1 MSEYLLG
8 IDNGNTIS
16 KAAIFDL
23 QGREMQIAS
32 RQVKSDF
39 PHKGWTERSMDELWQ
54 STAKT
59 VKEALSQS
67 GLKPEQI
74 IGVGTTGHGNGLYL
88 IDKEGRPARPGIQ
101 SLDTRAA
108 GIIDNWNRKNLHN
121 QVFPFTTQAFW
132 PAQPNA
138 LLAWIKQNEPQVYQH
153 IGAVLM
159 VKDYIKYCLTGEIT
173 TDFTDMSGTSLLDVR
188 NKCYSEELLELYDL
202 GDIRTALPT
211 LVPSFDVAGRVTPDA
226 ARATGLAVGTPVVG
240 GLFDVDASALGAGV
254 YRPGQVCIIA
264 GTWSINE
271 IVTSDPIVDPAVFM
285 TSIYTVPD
293 LWLTIEASATSATNL
308 EWFVTQFCAEEKAV
322 ADKRGI
328 SVYDVCSEIVDSLPP
343 GGSDIIFHPFL
354 FGSNVQAS
362 ARSGFYGIAGWHTKA
377 HMLRSLYEGVVF
389 GHLSHFEKLRD
400 AGGCGNRI
408 KVARLSGGGAHSSVW
423 TQIFADTFQL
433 PMEVP
438 DGIEIGARGAAISA
452 GIGIGVYK
460 NHADAV
466 ATAVKIKRR
475 QEPNLAAT
483 PFYLDR
489 YTEYKKLLQCMQEPW
504 DRLSRLKQG

>member
-23 QGREMQIAS
+23 QGREIQVS
-32 RQVKSDF
+32 GHQVKSEF

-54 STAKT
+54 STAMAI
-59 VKEALSQS
+59 KEALSSS
-67 GLKPEQI
+67 GIRPDQI
-74 IGVGTTGHGNGLYL
+74 IGIGTTGHGNGLYL
-88 IDKEGRPARPGIQ
+88 LDKKGQPARAGIQ

-108 GIIDNWNRKNLHN
+108 DIIDGWNRHGLHD

-138 LLAWIKQNEPQVYQH
+138 LLAWIKHNEPQVYQR

-159 VKDYIKYCLTGEIT
+159 VKDYIKYCLTGEISS
-173 TDFTDMSGTSLLDVR
+173 DFTDMSGTSLMDVR
-188 NKCYSEELLELYDL
+188 NKCYAEELLNLYDL
-202 GDIRTALPT
+202 KEIRSALPT
-211 LVPSFDVAGRVTPDA
+211 LVHSFDIAGRVTPDA
-226 ARATGLAVGTPVVG
+226 ARATGLAAGTPVVG
-240 GLFDVDASALGAGV
+240 GLFDVDASALGAGI
-254 YRPGQVCIIA
+254 YRPDQACIIS

-271 IVTSDPIVDPAVFM
+271 IVTSDPIVDPNVFM

-308 EWFVTQFCAEEKAV
+308 EWFVTHFCAEEKAD
-322 ADKRGI
+322 ADRRGI
-328 SVYDVCSEIVDSLPP
+328 SVYEVCSEAVDSLPP
-343 GGSDIIFHPFL
+343 GGTDIIFHPFL

-362 ARSGFYGIAGWHTKA
+362 ARAGFYGIAGWHTKA
-377 HMLRSLYEGVVF
+377 HLLRALYEGVVY
-389 GHLSHFEKLRD
+389 GHLSHLEKLRHSGSQID
-400 AGGCGNRI
+400 
-408 KVARLSGGGAHSSVW
+408 VARLSGGGARSRVW
-423 TQIFADTFQL
+423 AQIFADALQL

-438 DGIEIGARGAAISA
+438 DGTEIGARGAAMSA
-452 GIGIGVYK
+452 GIGVGVYRD
-460 NHADAV
+460 HADAV
-466 ATAVKIKRR
+466 AAAVRVARR
-475 QEPNLAAT
+475 QEPNPAAT

-489 YTEYKKLLQCMQEPW
+489 YTEYKKLLECMQEPW